1 MEILNVY
8 WCIKWCIN
16 YTSKMDHLGT
26 ADPWW
31 NSRMISYNLPPSKLG
46 GLIIWSTTFSTGSPV
61 GCTHIPWLG
70 PRMQNPISKKQ
81 CYFMIYWLICIH
93 IYIYMLIVNL
103 SVDDMC
109 IDINI
114 DYNHYVII
122 YNYNY
127 MSGCSVLLSVSVAKF
142 KQRSCLRAER
152 SQTYCCKRAKA
163 MP

>member
-1 MEILNVY
+1 MEHHIFHWQSSRLYPHTLVGTPNAESHLEKTMLLHDIL
-8 WCIKWCIN
+8 IDM
-16 YTSKMDHLGT
+16 YT
-26 ADPWW
+26 
-31 NSRMISYNLPPSKLG
+31 
-46 GLIIWSTTFSTGSPV
+46 
-61 GCTHIPWLG
+61 
-70 PRMQNPISKKQ
+70 
-81 CYFMIYWLICIH
+81 
-93 IYIYMLIVNL
+93 YIYMLIVDL

-114 DYNHYVII
+114 DYNHIYNHYVII